1 MLGKDRE
8 YFSRRVRE
16 EVSASEVASS
26 PEARKVH
33 RELADLYS
41 ARLNLV
47 EAIASG
53 RVHSFASS
61 GISADC
67 GAAGLSMLPKHS
79 RNRAA

>member
-16 EVSASEVASS
+16 EVSASEAASC
-26 PEARKVH
+26 PKARQVH
-33 RELADLYS
+33 LDLADLYS

-53 RVHSFASS
+53 RVYSLASS
-61 GISADC
+61 GLSPDC
-67 GAAGLSMLPKHS
+67 GAAGPSMLRKHS
-79 RNRAA
+79 SNRAA